1 MSDRA
6 YEIHIAELSIRQRA
20 VREGRGLSRMER
32 QHLAKLAAE
41 AKELADML
49 EAERAADYRPATEYH
64 LPAPA
69 SDPVRRRNVGD
80 WGPDA

>member
-1 MSDRA
+1 MTDRA
-6 YEIHIAELSIRQRA
+6 YDIHIEELRIRQRA

-41 AKELADML
+41 AKELADKL
-49 EAERAADYRPATEYH
+49 EAERTADYTPATGYH
-64 LPAPA
+64 LPAPG